1 MTINTQRLRE
11 AAQRVIEAFGA
22 DWYAPGD
29 WQETN
34 DPLPYCDAH
43 HIAAASPTVV
53 IGLLDALDAQ
63 TAEIAGLKSQV
74 EMLEACAAGDAAL
87 TKGQQREIAL
97 LRGLLADYDRTRDA
111 HDIPGIWDLDNA
123 KGLAGQPCEWCALWR
138 EVKALAQEQGGSDG
152 GQN

>member
-1 MTINTQRLRE
+1 MTINTQKLRE
-11 AAQRVIEAFGA
+11 AAQRVIKAFDA

-63 TAEIAGLKSQV
+63 TAEIARLRDALEESKSLFAAMCHEVRPLKEIRAQMI
-74 EMLEACAAGDAAL
+74 ENRAAL
-87 TKGQQREIAL
+87 SGESK
-97 LRGLLADYDRTRDA
+97 
-111 HDIPGIWDLDNA
+111 
-123 KGLAGQPCEWCALWR
+123 C
-138 EVKALAQEQGGSDG
+138 
-152 GQN
+152 